1 MKGKSADTALHQVK
15 IFSMLDAEEL
25 GAVARIL
32 HEQRVPAGR
41 KLFSQGDQGNELY
54 IVQSGC
60 IGSSITLEDGSQ
72 REIASFH
79 AGDFFGE
86 MSIFE
91 SAPRSATC
99 YAKEESVILILP
111 AAAFFSFVKQNSE
124 TAIKIMYRMLNIT
137 TQRLENTGRF
147 LSDMVTW
154 GEDARKRAITDE
166 FTGVYNRRFLEDV
179 IGDHFRTAQREHTSL
194 SLIMVDLDRFR
205 EINAVYGNEMGDRVI
220 LEAVGVFRHYL
231 RENDIIARYGGDEFT
246 VLMPKTTGE
255 EAARIAESV
264 CREISELSLLKDSGG
279 GAIEQITT
287 SQGVA
292 SYPEGASDLRELRAA
307 ADEALY
313 RAKEAGKNCVRSAVP
328 HGGKN
333 DDR

>member
-1 MKGKSADTALHQVK
+1 
-15 IFSMLDAEEL
+15 MLDEPELETVGKILEEETIPS
-25 GAVARIL
+25 GSR
-32 HEQRVPAGR
+32 
-41 KLFSQGDQGNELY
+41 LFSQGDAGEELY
-54 IVQSGC
+54 IVKTGC

-72 REIASFH
+72 REIAVFH

-99 YAKEESVILILP
+99 YAKEDSVVLKLP
-111 AAAFFSFVKQNSE
+111 ANAFFSFVKDNSE

-137 TQRLENTGRF
+137 TQRLENTGQF

-154 GEDARKRAITDE
+154 GEEARKRAITDE

-179 IGDHFRTAQREHTSL
+179 IGDHFRSSQREAKPL

-205 EINAVYGNEMGDRVI
+205 EINEAFGNEMGDRVI
-220 LEAVGVFRHYL
+220 LEAVGVFL
-231 RENDIIARYGGDEFT
+231 RNLRDTDIIARYGGDEFT
-246 VLMPKTTGE
+246 VLMPNTSLE
-255 EAARIAESV
+255 EARQLAWAI
-264 CREISELSLLKDSGG
+264 CREVAQLPLLKEAGG
-279 GAIEQITT
+279 GAIDQITT

-292 SYPEGASDLRELRAA
+292 SYPDCASDLKGLRAA

-313 RAKEAGKNCVRSAVP
+313 RAKEAGKNCVEAAAA
-328 HGGKN
+328 GGREK
-333 DDR
+333 